1 MPVLEDHELLTEFAR
16 SKSDEAFAAL
26 VERYVNLVYS
36 TAIRFTSNR
45 NHAEEIAQAVFIVL
59 ANKAGSLSP
68 SVILSGW
75 LYQATRLTAANFVK
89 GEIRRQRR
97 EQEAYMQ
104 SESNDTDPLAWEQ
117 LAPLLDEAMGSL
129 SEDDRNAVVLR
140 FFENKTASEIAA
152 RLEIS
157 EAATHKRVSRALE
170 KLRAALARR
179 GVTMSAAMIAGA
191 VSANSVLVAPT
202 TLAAAISAAAVHG
215 TGAATSTLTL
225 AKGALKIM
233 AWTKA
238 KTAATAGLVF
248 LLISG
253 GAALAVKTALTHRM
267 DNYPGIQGAW
277 EGTIAIPQ
285 ANSTLRVVFN
295 FTRTNQNYSGT
306 MESVDQ
312 GMKGIPVTTVVY
324 KYPGIK
330 LEAKTIGGT
339 FDGLLNTNAGTI
351 SGKWAQGG
359 MNFPLTLKRSAS
371 TGQATVAA
379 ATYDYSTR
387 ADSDV
392 QGLWRGS
399 LDVKGISLRLIFKI
413 AEPTKGQFHVV
424 MDSVDQGAKNVP
436 ATSAEYASPALN
448 VHFAGIGASYEGEVS
463 SNHKEITGN
472 WTQLGNSTPL
482 TLKRFE
488 AADEAVVETTK
499 SYVWA
504 DDSELQGHWKGTLKI
519 KDVKL
524 RLAFDIA
531 KLGNQKL
538 DCTLTSVDQTDAKIP
553 ATIASWTAPHARLE
567 WKAINGSFNGE
578 IKNGKLVGTWQ
589 QGPITSPLT
598 LERAAGE

>member
-1 MPVLEDHELLTEFAR
+1 MRVPEDHELLAEFAR

-59 ANKAGSLSP
+59 AKKAGSLSP
-68 SVILSGW
+68 GVILSGW
-75 LYQATRLTAANFVK
+75 LYQATRLTSANFVK

-104 SESNDTDPLAWEQ
+104 SESHDTDPVAWEQ

-140 FFENKTASEIAA
+140 YFENRTAAEVAA
-152 RLEIS
+152 RLQIT

-170 KLRAALARR
+170 KLRIALARR
-179 GVTMSAAMIAGA
+179 GVTMSASMIAGA
-191 VSANSVLVAPT
+191 VSTNCVQVAPAA
-202 TLAAAISAAAVHG
+202 LAAAISTVAVQG
-215 TGAATSTLTL
+215 TGAATSTLAL

-238 KTAATAGLVF
+238 KMAATAGLVI

-253 GAALAVKTALTHRM
+253 GTAVAIKSALAHRV
-267 DNYPGIQGAW
+267 DSYPGLQGAW
-277 EGTIAIPQ
+277 EGTITIPQ
-285 ANSTLRVVFN
+285 ANSALRVVFT
-295 FTRTNQNYSGT
+295 FTRTNQDYAAT
-306 MESVDQ
+306 MVSVDQ
-312 GMKGIPVTTVVY
+312 GVKGIPVTAVSY

-339 FDGLLNTNAGTI
+339 FDGRLDTNAGTI
-351 SGKWAQGG
+351 SGQWAQGG
-359 MNFPLTLKRSAS
+359 ARFPLTLKRSTE
-371 TGQATVAA
+371 TGPTKAATM
-379 ATYDYSTR
+379 TYDYSPR
-387 ADSDV
+387 PDSDV
-392 QGLWRGS
+392 QGQWRGA
-399 LDVKGISLRLIFKI
+399 LDMKGVVLRLIFKI
-413 AEPTKGQFHVV
+413 AEPTKGQFHVAI
-424 MDSVDQGAKNVP
+424 DSLDQGGKNIP

-448 VHFAGIGASYEGEVS
+448 VRFAGIGASFEGEVA

-472 WTQLGNSTPL
+472 WTQLGESTPL
-482 TLKRFE
+482 TLKRVE
-488 AADEAVVETTK
+488 AADEAIIETTK

-504 DDSELQGHWKGTLKI
+504 NDGELQGHWKGTLKI

-531 KLGNQKL
+531 KMGNQML
-538 DCTLTSVDQTDAKIP
+538 DCTLTSIDQTDAKIP
-553 ATIASWTAPHARLE
+553 ATITSWSAPHARLE
-567 WKAINGSFNGE
+567 WKALSAMFNGE

-589 QGPITSPLT
+589 QGPISSPLT
-598 LERAAGE
+598 LERTAGE